1 MFDIGF
7 WEIALIIVVAL
18 LVVGPEEFPSLV
30 RNASTWLGK
39 MRRFM
44 SDVKGDLDKELN
56 KAEELK
62 KLMDKEAIIAKLHEN
77 IDGSSPAVSVESEQ
91 NTKSEQVN
99 DSGGHESPDPKSVE
113 KSPAKSESI
122 SSPSSGQSRPSH
134 ETQK

>member
-44 SDVKGDLDKELN
+44 SDVKSDLDKELS

-62 KLMDKEAIIAKLHEN
+62 KLLDKEALIAKLHEN
-77 IDGSSPAVSVESEQ
+77 VDISRPAVSV
-91 NTKSEQVN
+91 KS
-99 DSGGHESPDPKSVE
+99 DSDVKFDEAVKSGETVKSDLDGAASKAVVSPTPSGKS
-113 KSPAKSESI
+113 KL
-122 SSPSSGQSRPSH
+122 SH
-134 ETQK
+134 DTQE